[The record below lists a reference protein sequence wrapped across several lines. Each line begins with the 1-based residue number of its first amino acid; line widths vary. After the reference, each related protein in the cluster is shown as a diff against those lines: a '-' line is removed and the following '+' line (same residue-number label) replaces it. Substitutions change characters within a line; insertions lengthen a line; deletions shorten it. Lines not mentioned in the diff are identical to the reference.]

1 MAEPIEF
8 RADPGRRRL
17 IRSVFEPS
25 PLEEVAVAV
34 AIASLE
40 GAGDIYVER
49 TKGRYRW
56 SLAHRGGPYPL
67 LRIVARF
74 LHVDHQLA
82 MIGYWTTP
90 DGWCIWIKDPG
101 ARVEPDAFA
110 VLRPSVH
117 TAEGG
122 VRAAIESTLAAH
134 GSSWPVPRR
143 PDLGPEVRLL
153 LPGEQEL
160 VRPALTSILGCLLL
174 ETAGRPFVGFSTRED
189 PAQYVQLLCHD
200 GTVYAEVSSRMW
212 EEPWRPLGVREVRRL
227 RRLGFSGGGPRHN
240 FARDGL
246 PRDPRW
252 LARLVR
258 CLFRAAYGVRDL
270 RGAAVNPSG
279 ELVRA
284 ALLGPVATRPAVG
297 PAPAQGPSS
306 ENR

>member
-40 GAGDIYVER
+40 DAGAIYVER

-67 LRIVARF
+67 LRVVARF
-74 LHVDHQLA
+74 LHVDHRLA
-82 MIGYWTTP
+82 MVGYWTTP
-90 DGWCIWIKDPG
+90 DGWCIWVKDPG

-110 VLRPSVH
+110 VLRPPVY
-117 TAEGG
+117 TAESG
-122 VRAAIESTLAAH
+122 VRSAIESALAAH
-134 GSSWPVPRR
+134 GNSWPVPRKPNPR
-143 PDLGPEVRLL
+143 PDVRLS
-153 LPGEQEL
+153 LPAEEEL
-160 VRPALTSILGCLLL
+160 VRPALSSILGFLLL
-174 ETAGRPFVGFSTRED
+174 ESAGRPFVVISAGRD
-189 PAQYVQLLCHD
+189 PSQYVQLLCHG

-212 EEPWRPLGVREVRRL
+212 EEPGRPLGVREVRRL
-227 RRLGFSGGGPRHN
+227 RRLGFAGGGPRHN

-246 PRDPRW
+246 PRDPLW
-252 LARLVR
+252 LARLVQ

-270 RGAAVNPSG
+270 RGATVHPSG

-284 ALLGPVATRPAVG
+284 ALLGP
-297 PAPAQGPSS
+297 APPRESS
-306 ENR
+306 AKDR

>member
-34 AIASLE
+34 TIASLE
-40 GAGDIYVER
+40 EAGDIYVER

-74 LHVDHQLA
+74 LHGDHQLA

-90 DGWCIWIKDPG
+90 DGWCIWVKDPG

-122 VRAAIESTLAAH
+122 VRAAIESALAAH
-134 GSSWPVPRR
+134 GNSWPVPRR

-153 LPGEQEL
+153 LPGEEEL

-174 ETAGRPFVGFSTRED
+174 ESTGRPFVGFSTRED

>member
-34 AIASLE
+34 TIASLE
-40 GAGDIYVER
+40 EAGDIYVER

-74 LHVDHQLA
+74 LHVDHRLA
-82 MIGYWTTP
+82 MVGYWTTP
-90 DGWCIWIKDPG
+90 DGWCVWVKDPG
-101 ARVEPDAFA
+101 ARVEPDAFT
-110 VLRPSVH
+110 VLRPPVH
-117 TAEGG
+117 TAEQG
-122 VRAAIESTLAAH
+122 VRAAIESALAAH
-134 GSSWPVPRR
+134 GNSWPVPRR
-143 PDLGPEVRLL
+143 PDARPEVRLT
-153 LPGEQEL
+153 LPAEEEL

-174 ETAGRPFVGFSTRED
+174 ETTGRPFVGFTTRDD
-189 PAQYVQLLCHD
+189 PTQYVQLLCHD
-200 GTVYAEVSSRMW
+200 GTVYAEVGSRMW
-212 EEPWRPLGVREVRRL
+212 EQPWRPLGAREVRRL
-227 RRLGFSGGGPRHN
+227 RRLGFAGGGPRHN

-258 CLFRAAYGVRDL
+258 CLFQAAYGVRDL
-270 RGAAVNPSG
+270 RAAAVNPSG

-284 ALLGPVATRPAVG
+284 ALLGQVAAPPAAG
-297 PAPAQGPSS
+297 PAPAQEPSQ